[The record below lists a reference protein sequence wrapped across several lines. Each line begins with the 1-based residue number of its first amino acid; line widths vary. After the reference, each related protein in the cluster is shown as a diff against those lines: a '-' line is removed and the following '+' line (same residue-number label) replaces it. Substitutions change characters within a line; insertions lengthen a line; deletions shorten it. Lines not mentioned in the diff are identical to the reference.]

1 MIYTSLPSAIDV
13 EASWRADLVGIDFPE
28 TVAVWFLTVAAETL
42 KEDEEEVDWGNG
54 AVGRG
59 CAWLFD
65 AKVDDLDA
73 AEDDENVDGEWLFV
87 NCRLLLEPADPGQK
101 NCKHLLV

>member
-54 AVGRG
+54 AEGRG

-65 AKVDDLDA
+65 AKVD
-73 AEDDENVDGEWLFV
+73 GEWLFV
-87 NCRLLLEPADPGQK
+87 NCGLLLEPADPGQK